1 MKLLGYLS
9 ILPVFILASSSL
21 KDKDPV
27 IKNYLGIQGPI
38 QYNNSSFDLAW
49 STHPDEN
56 YFKQEYLLPNEKPE
70 IFTQMLLLEALV
82 GSISLEEAVRLKI
95 SELQHRKRT
104 DPLVNYQLTEN
115 PKTGEFLLDFVVSSS
130 PGNKLVVEWNAYR
143 YINLQDKSGK
153 EGVLLFGYS
162 KRSYGEKA
170 TGFMNKLKT
179 ERITHINTMRN
190 YAIPKIKF

>member
-1 MKLLGYLS
+1 MKLLGYLG
-9 ILPVFILASSSL
+9 ILPVFILASYSL
-21 KDKDPV
+21 KDKDPIV
-27 IKNYLGIQGPI
+27 KNYLGIQGPI
-38 QYNNSSFDLAW
+38 QYNNSPFDLAW
-49 STHPDEN
+49 SSHPGEN
-56 YFKQEYLLPNEKPE
+56 YFKQEYLLPDEKPE
-70 IFTQMLLLEALV
+70 TFTQMLLLEALV
-82 GSISLEEAVRLKI
+82 GSISLEEAVRVKI
-95 SELQHRKRT
+95 SELEHRKKT

-170 TGFMNKLKT
+170 TGFMKKLKT
-179 ERITHINTMRN
+179 ERITHISTLGN
-190 YAIPKIKF
+190 YKVPKIKF